1 MLTRNTRR
9 GLVPVTEKAIELD
22 LEACAQAAAVC
33 ACFNF
38 RKASR
43 AVTQHFDEQLQP
55 TGLRSTQLVILLAVA
70 VHESSGMAEL
80 ARALVMDRS
89 TLTRNL
95 RPLINQGLL
104 TLNLGQ
110 DRRTR
115 LIQLTPE
122 GRKSLQ
128 RAIPV
133 WSKAQ
138 NEFVGELGADRW
150 TTLLGLLGET
160 VKIVWTDA

>member
-1 MLTRNTRR
+1 
-9 GLVPVTEKAIELD
+9 VIDEDVQLD
-22 LEACAQAAAVC
+22 IAACAHAATVC

-43 AVTQHFDEQLQP
+43 AVTQHFDELLHP

-70 VHESSGMAEL
+70 VYESSGMAEL

-115 LIQLTPE
+115 LIQLTPA

-128 RAIPV
+128 VAIPV
-133 WSKAQ
+133 WEKAQ
-138 NEFVGELGADRW
+138 SDFVAQLGDDRW
-150 TTLLGLLGET
+150 TTLLGLLGQT
-160 VKIVWTDA
+160 VKVVLADLKP

>member
-1 MLTRNTRR
+1 MCCRSPCLRSTEMVDAHYAQEIVN
-9 GLVPVTEKAIELD
+9 VTDKVIELD

-70 VHESSGMAEL
+70 VYESSGMAEL

-104 TLNLGQ
+104 TLILV
-110 DRRTR
+110 R
-115 LIQLTPE
+115 
-122 GRKSLQ
+122 
-128 RAIPV
+128 
-133 WSKAQ
+133 
-138 NEFVGELGADRW
+138 
-150 TTLLGLLGET
+150 
-160 VKIVWTDA
+160 IVAPA

>member
-1 MLTRNTRR
+1 
-9 GLVPVTEKAIELD
+9 VSEKTIELD
-22 LEACAQAAAVC
+22 LDACAQAAAVC

-95 RPLINQGLL
+95 RPLIKQGFL
-104 TLNLGQ
+104 TLNLGS

-122 GRKSLQ
+122 GRRALK

-133 WSKAQ
+133 WEKAQ
-138 NEFVGELGADRW
+138 TQFVGELGADRW
-150 TTLLGLLGET
+150 KTLLGLLGDT
-160 VKIVWTDA
+160 VRVVWSEA